1 MQTENPGI
9 LTPRRYEA
17 LDGCRGI
24 CACLVALF
32 HFRAL
37 FHISVNSHI
46 GKLPIVTNAWLA
58 VDFFFVL
65 SGFVIAANYQDR
77 LVGRTVRVRDFL
89 ILRLGRL
96 YPLHLATLFVMVGL
110 VTFFRYG
117 SFGATHLELSANDA
131 TVPGFIANLLLIQGL
146 HTLPQ
151 GTWNHPSWSIST
163 EFATY
168 VVFALA
174 WRFLKQYS
182 WGLIVVTILVAP
194 PLLLMLSGDLAVTF
208 DWGIIRSMLGFSLGA
223 LAFNATRWKYSA
235 GLLAQLSRAESSI
248 AEIFLAAIT
257 IAFVCIVGVTPLSVA
272 SPFLFTGVV
281 LLYSQ
286 EKGIVTWLLA
296 RPPVRALGRWSY
308 SIYML
313 HYPLSAAIMYGAVWL
328 GSHGWFSLFSL
339 RTNDQGQTEAVL
351 GRSPWVGDGANV
363 MMMVLL
369 LAASAVTYRM
379 IEEPGRRWSKE
390 KVRLARSHGSG
401 AS

>member
-1 MQTENPGI
+1 MQTENPSI

-24 CACLVALF
+24 SACLVALF

-37 FHISVNSHI
+37 FHVTVNSHI

-77 LVGRTVRVRDFL
+77 LVGRTIRVRDFL
-89 ILRLGRL
+89 FLRLGRL
-96 YPLHLATLFVMVGL
+96 YPLHLATLLLMVGL
-110 VTFFRYG
+110 VAFFRYG
-117 SFGATHLELSANDA
+117 SVGAAHLELPVNDA
-131 TVPGFIANLLLIQGL
+131 TIPGFVANLFLVQGL

-174 WRFLKQYS
+174 WRFLRQYS
-182 WGLIVVTILVAP
+182 WGLIVITILVAP

-223 LAFNATRWKYSA
+223 LAFNATRWKHSA
-235 GLLAQLSRAESSI
+235 GLLAQLSRAESSV
-248 AEIFLAAIT
+248 AEIFIAAIT

-281 LLYSQ
+281 LLFSQ

-296 RPPVRALGRWSY
+296 RAPIRALGRWSY

-313 HYPLSAAIMYGAVWL
+313 HYPLEAAIMYGAVWL
-328 GSHGWFSLFSL
+328 GAHGWLSLFTI

-363 MMMVLL
+363 LVMVLL
-369 LAASAVTYRM
+369 LVASAATFRM
-379 IEEPGRRWSKE
+379 IEEPWRRWSRERVKSI
-390 KVRLARSHGSG
+390 RGYGSG
-401 AS
+401 AG